1 MLCTDVR
8 SPAHSSSQLSS
19 LHLIP
24 RSALAMS
31 APERQTC
38 AIHSVRYC
46 RSGFVTATASFADGR
61 TKPVRRILVRSLRG
75 TVDVSLDMVL
85 LLGAV
90 QAALCNAS
98 ASLYGVAPG
107 QPAVGM
113 WLSHDAREG
122 PVALQPTTLLLSA
135 NGVVLAYD
143 EVQRSELLDIAAQ
156 CCDMGNPEPRHGT
169 PLAVEA
175 ATFLPDQSYADVEQV
190 HVLTFQA
197 SWPTSGVSRAPIS
210 DPVRTLRRAVATPLA
225 APVASAP
232 AARGVNV
239 SPGGSDAVIRATS
252 LYHEDVAGIP
262 LYSWTAVIRGVT
274 VQAAGTASIV
284 DIRTAL
290 VREYPIR
297 YYSKASSME
306 DTIVV
311 AEAVLADGTTRRVQ
325 RVMLGQLWNEAL
337 VHGGVHFLGKLL
349 AFLCNARVE
358 LFGLPPQPALRTQAQ
373 RPVPT
378 MVGLW
383 LSIDPA
389 DHTQDALLD
398 LQRAT
403 VLFTR
408 EGALMAFD
416 AAEYKR
422 LLDVADRRRA
432 IGNTGLPES
441 PMTVEAAKSPPKR
454 LGAEKEVEIFVY
466 DPPLDH
472 PRPAKRTGGFRPF
485 FTRWDAPA
493 GMLDARA
500 AQLLAAAAAHEVR
513 AAAFVAAPPVQPSIV
528 SWC

>member
-1 MLCTDVR
+1 MVASYSHCLISSVSRIGMVPTVWSPPTVHAQGWGIPPAKPAAPPQSAAVNAHAGPCGA
-8 SPAHSSSQLSS
+8 SPA
-19 LHLIP
+19 
-24 RSALAMS
+24 
-31 APERQTC
+31 
-38 AIHSVRYC
+38 
-46 RSGFVTATASFADGR
+46 
-61 TKPVRRILVRSLRG
+61 
-75 TVDVSLDMVL
+75 
-85 LLGAV
+85 
-90 QAALCNAS
+90 
-98 ASLYGVAPG
+98 YGG
-107 QPAVGM
+107 
-113 WLSHDAREG
+113 
-122 PVALQPTTLLLSA
+122 
-135 NGVVLAYD
+135 
-143 EVQRSELLDIAAQ
+143 
-156 CCDMGNPEPRHGT
+156 
-169 PLAVEA
+169 
-175 ATFLPDQSYADVEQV
+175 
-190 HVLTFQA
+190 
-197 SWPTSGVSRAPIS
+197 SRAPPPQS
-210 DPVRTLRRAVATPLA
+210 TPARVPSATTAHANAMARRVDFGAERRPAFSATVRDASEYHEELSGIPFFSWDVLRHSVGVQSSGTCCITDIHTEPLGA
-225 APVASAP
+225 APV
-232 AARGVNV
+232 
-239 SPGGSDAVIRATS
+239 
-252 LYHEDVAGIP
+252 
-262 LYSWTAVIRGVT
+262 
-274 VQAAGTASIV
+274 
-284 DIRTAL
+284 
-290 VREYPIR
+290 R
-297 YYSKASSME
+297 YYSKAASGM
-306 DTIVV
+306 DTMVV
-311 AEAVLADGTTRRVQ
+311 AAAASPDGRTKRVQ
-325 RVMLGQLWNEAL
+325 RVMLGQLWSEAFRL
-337 VHGGVHFLGKLL
+337 MGIHFIGKLL
-349 AFLCNARVE
+349 AFLCNARVT
-358 LFGLPPQPALRTQAQ
+358 LYGLVPLEALRTQAQ

-408 EGALMAFD
+408 EGVLLAFD